1 MAFTRLVLTLFLSVL
16 FSPVSAEKAVED
28 DEYRINEAAYFLNS
42 NPQKTSLL
50 LKKID
55 PKKLKSDDLVIE
67 YHHLT
72 ILASLLLHEHQSS
85 EPAFESLFSH
95 VDNKEF
101 QERRFNILYNLGVW
115 LRRGG
120 FYSQSEGALLCALRS
135 ANNATDKMKT
145 LNSLGGIA
153 RHYAKNSQAQDYFQR
168 TLELAEQVNNKKA
181 IAILNNNLGVM
192 ALEFNEVTKANRF
205 FKAAYRNFQISQ
217 YESGEL
223 NSGINLLFTFALLED
238 HDMYNR
244 ALPRVKELVDKY
256 NSDAKN
262 AYFSWVNAF
271 SEVQLSGYKHTRVQ
285 RSALK
290 QKFESID
297 EAGLQR
303 LLQKYIAKPL
313 EIEVALLPE
322 EALGTKSLSIEARP
336 WLKTAIKCNF

>member
-1 MAFTRLVLTLFLSVL
+1 MTITRFVLILCLSV
-16 FSPVSAEKAVED
+16 FVTAVFAKEAVQD

-42 NPQKTSLL
+42 NPQKTLLL

-55 PKKLKSDDLVIE
+55 SEKLKSDDLIIE

-85 EPAFESLFSH
+85 EPAFASLFSH
-95 VDNKEF
+95 VDDKAF

-115 LRRGG
+115 LRRRG

-135 ANNATDKMKT
+135 ANKAKDKMKT

-153 RHYAKNSQAQDYFQR
+153 RQYEKNSQAQDYFQR
-168 TLELAEQVNNKKA
+168 TLKLAEKVNNKKA
-181 IAILNNNLGVM
+181 IAIINNNLGVM
-192 ALEFNEVTKANRF
+192 ALEFNEVAKANSF
-205 FKAAYRNFQISQ
+205 FKAAYRNFQISR

-223 NSGINLLFTFALLED
+223 NSGINLLLTLVLLED
-238 HDMYNR
+238 QQTYNR

-256 NSDAKN
+256 NSDSKN
-262 AYFSWVNAF
+262 AYFAWVNAF
-271 SEVQLSGYKHTRVQ
+271 SEVQFSRYKHTTVQ
-285 RSALK
+285 IDTLK
-290 QKFESID
+290 QKFESLN

-322 EALGTKSLSIEARP
+322 EALEKKSLSIETRP
-336 WLKTAIKCNF
+336 WLKKAIKCNF